1 MNADGDVAPWTA
13 TRANAM
19 TEAEIAAFLDGSH
32 VASLAT
38 YRTDGFIHLTPIWYL
53 YDGGAFYMTLAERR
67 RHLRNMKRDP
77 RATVLVHVDERRQQG
92 SAGTVRAVMACGTVE
107 IRSDPAAVDAW
118 GSRIDARYVGA
129 DAVAEGEVPAVER
142 YELVVIRPVTV
153 LSWDF
158 AKR

>member
-19 TEAEIAAFLDGSH
+19 TEAEMAAFLDGPH
-32 VASLAT
+32 VASLGT
-38 YRTDGFIHLTPIWYL
+38 YRADGFIHLTPIWYL
-53 YDGGAFYMTLAERR
+53 YEGGAFYMTLAERR

-77 RATVLVHVDERRQQG
+77 RATVLVHVDERREQG
-92 SAGTVRAVMACGTVE
+92 PTGTVRAVMACGTAE
-107 IRSDPAAVDAW
+107 ISSDPAAVDEW
-118 GSRIDARYVGA
+118 GPQIDARYVGA
-129 DAVAEGEVPAVER
+129 AAVEEGEVPSVER

-158 AKR
+158 GKR